1 MPSAAP
7 TATLVVMRVRLRFP
21 APGFFLNDPR
31 LVVELDGRTVFD
43 GAFKDGFDVSL
54 DVAPGDHTIATA
66 VYLLGAARRQSIPLA
81 LGAPGYRDVPAVEAR
96 LSYSRLSGNFDRK
109 LSISTRAA

>member
-1 MPSAAP
+1 
-7 TATLVVMRVRLRFP
+7 MRVRLRFP

-31 LVVELDGRTVFD
+31 LVVELDGRTVYD
-43 GAFKDGFDVSL
+43 GAFKDGFDVTL
-54 DVAPGDHTIATA
+54 DVTPGDHTIGTA
-66 VYLLGAARRQSIPLA
+66 VYLLGSARRQSIPLA
-81 LGAPGYRDVPAVEAR
+81 LCAPGYRDVPAVEAR